1 MNDSHMAQSIL
12 QDESHNNTLQNLRI
26 FRTDDNEKLLMMDK
40 FEIIKYYEDL
50 LDKCHDVINSKKE
63 RNRVFK

>member
-12 QDESHNNTLQNLRI
+12 QDESHNNTIQNLRI

-40 FEIIKYYEDL
+40 SEIIKYYEDL